1 MRILLDEAMAPGLAG
16 VLTALGHPSDH
27 VRGLGMA
34 GASDE
39 EVVERA
45 LEYDALLTLD
55 LHRGEREWFA
65 VHSAM
70 LAGAKVI
77 RLRFRRSEDSTLI
90 SQAQAVLRRWS
101 EIEEWV
107 TRRDDIGLIVVTRGG
122 SRLRVRSV
130 EAIREDIRIR
140 QG

>member
-1 MRILLDEAMAPGLAG
+1 VRILLDEAMAPGLAE

-27 VRGLGMA
+27 VRDLGMA

-45 LEYDALLTLD
+45 HDYDVLLTLD

-70 LAGAKVI
+70 LAGVKVI

-90 SQAQAVLRRWS
+90 SQAQAVLRKWS
-101 EIEEWV
+101 EIEHLV
-107 TRRDDIGLIVVTRGG
+107 MRRDDIGLIVLTRGG
-122 SRLRVRSV
+122 SSVRTRSV
-130 EAIREDIRIR
+130 EAIQEDLRNR
-140 QG
+140 QT